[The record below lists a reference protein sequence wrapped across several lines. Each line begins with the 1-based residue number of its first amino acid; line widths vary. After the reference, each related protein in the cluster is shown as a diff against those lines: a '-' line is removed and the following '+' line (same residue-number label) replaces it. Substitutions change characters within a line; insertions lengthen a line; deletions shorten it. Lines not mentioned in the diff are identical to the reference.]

1 MKEKRLSRREFLLV
15 SGGATVGALLA
26 ACQPE
31 VVKEMVEVEVTRE
44 VEVEKEVGV
53 EVTREVEVEVEVEK
67 EVEVTV
73 QVPVAAEPVTLSF
86 LALHGEWPE
95 VLPMFYEDNPD
106 IVVEPDILGWD
117 AFFEQ
122 IQVRLASGS
131 SEPDVLSVDV
141 PVTAAYGFRDWL
153 LPLDDAFGQAEK
165 DDWLDAAREAGTYQG
180 HLISAPVSTSTQLL
194 MYNKDIFDR
203 AGIEPPGEDERW
215 TWERVAEVAKQ
226 LTFDDDG
233 DGTPETWGFIWE
245 QVIRI
250 YQLQPMP
257 MSLGG
262 KAIGDD
268 GLTVRGVLDSDA
280 WIEAFTYYW
289 QAFNEWKF
297 APTGDIGWP
306 SDTLFRTGKLGLEIM
321 GSWNIN
327 QNANTDL
334 DFEWGVSRHPYFDG
348 GEIVTPTGSWHIGVN
363 ANTDNPEASTRF
375 VRWVSTTPGAEL
387 WWRHGSG
394 DFPAQKSVLHLFQT
408 DPEFDERPWFYNR
421 IAADEA
427 TVNPQ
432 PRPVTPGY
440 LEYEEILGDTFEDM
454 RNGAEV
460 VQALGTAVDRI
471 EAEMAKYA

>member
-1 MKEKRLSRREFLLV
+1 MQKHLSRRDFMRLAA
-15 SGGATVGALLA
+15 GTTAGTLLA
-26 ACQPE
+26 ACAAQQTPQ
-31 VVKEMVEVEVTRE
+31 TT
-44 VEVEKEVGV
+44 G
-53 EVTREVEVEVEVEK
+53 
-67 EVEVTV
+67 
-73 QVPVAAEPVTLSF
+73 QAAEGVGQEPTAPETTTISF
-86 LALHGEWPE
+86 LALHGQWPD
-95 VLPMFYEDNPD
+95 VLPMFYEDHPD

-122 IQVRLASGS
+122 IQVRLAAGSGD
-131 SEPDVLSVDV
+131 PDVLSVDV
-141 PVTAAYGFRDWL
+141 PLTAPYGFREWL
-153 LPLDDAFGQAEK
+153 LPLDDIFDQAEK
-165 DDWLDAAREAGTYQG
+165 DDWLTAALQAGTYEG
-180 HLISAPVSTSTQLL
+180 KLISAPVSTSTQLL
-194 MYNKDIFDR
+194 MYNKSLFDR
-203 AGIEPPGEDERW
+203 AGIEPPGEDDRW
-215 TWERVAEVAKQ
+215 TWEQVAEAAQQ

-262 KAIGDD
+262 QAIGDD
-268 GLTVRGVLDSDA
+268 GLTVRGILDA
-280 WIEAFTYYW
+280 EPWVQAFTYYW
-289 QAFNEWKF
+289 QAFNDWKF
-297 APTGDIGWP
+297 APQGDIGWP

-327 QNANTDL
+327 QNADADL
-334 DFEWGVSRHPYFDG
+334 DFEWGVSRHPYFEG

-363 ANTDNPEASTRF
+363 ATSTKIDASTRF
-375 VRWVSTTPGAEL
+375 IHWVSTAPGAEK
-387 WWRHGSG
+387 WWRFGSH
-394 DFPAQKSVLHLFQT
+394 DFPAQKSVLALFQT
-408 DPEFDERPWFYNR
+408 DPEFDEAPMSFNR

-454 RNGAEV
+454 RNGTDVTE
-460 VQALGTAVDRI
+460 ALATAVDRI